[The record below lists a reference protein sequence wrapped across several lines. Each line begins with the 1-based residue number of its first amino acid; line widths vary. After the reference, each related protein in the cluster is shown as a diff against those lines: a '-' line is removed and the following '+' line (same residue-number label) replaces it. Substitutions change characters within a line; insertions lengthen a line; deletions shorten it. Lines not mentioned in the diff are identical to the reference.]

1 MKAYCSVRL
10 GKLTNYLMVTCMS
23 VSTLTLIAVGV
34 DQYFA
39 VVHPVFTF
47 LACRRSGRAVLEITA
62 IWIIS
67 LLSFI
72 SVFVLSEE
80 IDVFGYKFCQI
91 NWERSQHQA
100 YTAVVTVVFYIL
112 PQIILGFCYIQ
123 LARKMRQSMHNQQT
137 QLTEVT
143 LKIRRR
149 VVRLVF
155 IVTLAFVL
163 CWLPLHLSAVN
174 GAFNM
179 SDSVFFYNLRLFS
192 PCFSFLT
199 TAINPIIYCFFNRTF
214 RKFFKATFTCKNVV
228 INGPLVG
235 EEAEAYVRN
244 TQRATISREQN
255 RPRPPN
261 QNIDRP
267 LLIQVRPASN
277 VYVAPDLRN

>member
-1 MKAYCSVRL
+1 M
-10 GKLTNYLMVTCMS
+10 
-23 VSTLTLIAVGV
+23 
-34 DQYFA
+34 
-39 VVHPVFTF
+39 
-47 LACRRSGRAVLEITA
+47 EITA

-80 IDVFGYKFCQI
+80 IDIFGNKLCLI
-91 NWERSQHQA
+91 TWELSQEQA
-100 YTAVVTVVFYIL
+100 YTAVVTVVFYIV

-123 LARKMRQSMHNQQT
+123 IARKMRQSMHNQQT

-163 CWLPLHLSAVN
+163 CWLPLHLSAVD
-174 GAFNM
+174 GAFNL
-179 SDSVFFYNLRLFS
+179 SDSVFFDNLRLFS

-199 TAINPIIYCFFNRTF
+199 TAINPIIYCFFNKTF
-214 RKFFKATFTCKNVV
+214 RKFFKATFTCKSVV
-228 INGPLVG
+228 FNGPLVG
-235 EEAEAYVRN
+235 EEAEAFVRN
-244 TQRATISREQN
+244 AQRSAISRDQI
-255 RPRPPN
+255 RPRPLH

-277 VYVAPDLRN
+277 VYVAPDIRN